1 MRQELSE
8 AFALDGRTTVV
19 TGAASGIGREAARVF
34 AEAGAR
40 VMLADIDEAAL
51 AEVLAEVKA
60 LGGEAAALR
69 TDVASRTEIEA
80 LTDAAVRAFG
90 RLDVWVNCAGV
101 TTTIPVLE
109 ADEAELDR
117 QLAINVKG
125 TYWGCAA
132 AARAMQ
138 AQGSGAIINV
148 SSTGADS
155 AAPGFSIY
163 AMTKSAVN
171 TLTRTCAKEFGPFG
185 VRVNAIAPGWID
197 TPLANFRFRDESGA
211 IDPQLREQGLRDRA
225 KASPL
230 GLTGAPRD
238 VALAMLYLASDASRF
253 VTGQILRPN
262 GGASMPG

>member
-1 MRQELSE
+1 MRQELSQ
-8 AFALDGRTTVV
+8 AFALDGRTAVV
-19 TGAASGIGREAARVF
+19 TGAASGIGRATARVF

-40 VMLADIDEAAL
+40 VVLADIDDAAL
-51 AEVLAEVKA
+51 ADVVTEVQAV
-60 LGGEAAALR
+60 GGEAAVLR

-80 LTDAAVRAFG
+80 LADEAVRAFG

-101 TTTIPVLE
+101 TATIPVLE

-132 AARAMQ
+132 AARAMK
-138 AQGSGAIINV
+138 AQGSGSIINV

-197 TPLANFRFRDESGA
+197 TPLANFRFRDASGA
-211 IDPQLREQGLRDRA
+211 IDPQLRDQGLRDRA

-230 GLTGAPRD
+230 GLTGEPRD

-253 VTGQILRPN
+253 VTGQVLRPN